1 MAPYKTSRRR
11 GSLGGQ
17 VMSFEGSVNMVLSVG
32 TSAIDLLYYYSLLSF
47 TYLHVLSLCSVQ
59 RQQRKQYHYP
69 QSPAHPD
76 GIPHA
81 HIFSQAL
88 RRLHRCQRSSI
99 PKRFNRNRS
108 CYSIARRKCL
118 AGRYLQELADSLLTW
133 MDRSCCASDISCLSA
148 KDRRAIKD

>member
-99 PKRFNRNRS
+99 PKRFNRDRS
-108 CYSIARRKCL
+108 CYSIAQKVP
-118 AGRYLQELADSLLTW
+118 
-133 MDRSCCASDISCLSA
+133 
-148 KDRRAIKD
+148 RRAIPSGTGRLSAYLDGPVLLRIGYFVLVSERSESH